1 MAMKKY
7 ENPMLQVVSI
17 CKKDIIVTSPQIYG
31 EEASNKGGDGVG
43 LGFAPGQRGLDFNS
57 WYEGY

>member
-1 MAMKKY
+1 MKKY

-17 CKKDIIVTSPQIYG
+17 KKNDIITDSAPLDSGSQDNDK
-31 EEASNKGGDGVG
+31 A
-43 LGFAPGQRGLDFNS
+43 LAPGQRGLDFNS

>member
-1 MAMKKY
+1 MNYTMKKIY

-17 CKKDIIVTSPQIYG
+17 KKNDIITDSQTLTIGSSY
-31 EEASNKGGDGVG
+31 DGTHSI
-43 LGFAPGQRGLDFNS
+43 LAPGRNDS